1 MHGLGR
7 RRQRSSLRLR
17 KKRRQRSHSHLQYLK
32 VLLKAVV
39 EGREQ
44 HPEALNPYS
53 CQATIWDAPSHRP

>member
-1 MHGLGR
+1 
-7 RRQRSSLRLR
+7 LR